1 MNVKSFIDRPILSA
15 VISIA
20 ILLIG
25 FICLSQLSL
34 EQYPDIAPPTVRVS
48 TSYTGA
54 SAETVQ
60 KSVIVPLEEAING
73 VEDMIYM
80 TSSAQNS
87 GSASISVYFK
97 QGTDPDMA
105 MVNVQNRV
113 SEATS
118 QLPSEVT
125 KSGVTVRKRQTSTLM
140 MVSLYSPDDSYPS
153 NFLTN
158 YMKINI
164 EPQLSRI
171 PGVGEVNVFGANYSM
186 RIWLDP
192 KKMAAYSLIPSDIST
207 VLSQQNLESPTGK
220 LGSES
225 ENVFQY
231 TLKYRG
237 RYEEETDYENLV
249 IKSLPDGR
257 ILRLGD
263 VAEIELGALNY
274 TFISNVNHH
283 PSCNCAIVQTSGSN
297 ANEVIKQIEKVL
309 DEAGQNLPRG
319 MEFAII
325 TSVKDFLDASI
336 KNVVETLIIAIF
348 LVILMVWFFLHD
360 IRATLIPAISIIV
373 SLVGTFACIYAFG
386 FSLNLLTLFALVLV
400 IGTVVDDSIVVVEAV
415 QARYDDGYKSP
426 YRAAVDAMGGLSS
439 AIITNTLV
447 FMAVF
452 IPVCFMGGTTGI
464 FYTQFGITMAAAV
477 AISCLNALTLCPA
490 LCALIMRPRKDPDSG
505 EKLGFNDRF
514 HYAFNRSFGHMQ
526 AKYNRGIFWL
536 FKHKWMS
543 WALLLVFVVGLGYLL
558 LNTKTGLVPQE
569 DLGTMSVNVQ
579 AAPGTNLE
587 ETKKIADEV
596 EESIKDMPQM
606 VLYSNTVGSNARHES
621 TSTAASFNIKLKNW
635 DERRK
640 KEDEINSVIEDVY
653 SRTAHISAAD
663 IRVTT
668 RAMISGYGSGSGFEL
683 YVQDKKGGT
692 IEDLLT
698 YTRQFIAALNERPE
712 ISRAYTTF
720 DTKYPQYI
728 VDVDAALCI
737 RNGLSPSDV
746 LSALSGYLGGTYASN
761 FNRFTKLY
769 RVMVQASP
777 QFRTDIASLSN
788 IFVRN
793 DSGEMTPVSQY
804 IRLTKVYGSESL
816 SRFNLFPAISVF
828 GENGNGY
835 SSGQA
840 IQAVKE
846 TAEAY
851 LPEGYGFEFGGMSRE
866 EASSGNTTVMVFAIC
881 LIFIYLILCAL
892 YESMVIPLAVI
903 LSVPFGLAGSF
914 IFAKLWG
921 LENNIYLQIG
931 LIMLIGLLAKTAVLI
946 TEYASRARASGM
958 SIAAAAMSAAKAR
971 LRPILMTSMTMIIG
985 MLPLVFSRGA
995 GANGNISVGVGAAGG
1010 MLVGTIALLF
1020 ITPVFFLIFEY
1031 VEEKYLPHP
1040 HAGKT
1045 AGAVAVLVGMILM
1058 LPSCGV
1064 YKEYERPDLDVAEP
1078 DTSLAVLSW
1087 EQLFTDPQLVSLIDT
1102 ALVYNTDLNQA
1113 YLKIQEAQASLRAS
1127 KLAYWPSVSVDASA
1141 APPGSGTNFDYDGDS
1156 DWSTS
1161 VSAAASWEIDAF
1173 GKKLNAKRSAL
1184 ASLEAQ
1190 EAYAQAVRTELIAS
1204 VADYYY
1210 TLLMLDKELEISDT
1224 TLATWDVTLEVL
1236 QALKLAGKSNEVDIL
1251 QASASKKNLQASMV
1265 TLRQSIAST
1274 ENALCTLIGISPRS
1288 ILRGKLENQDFDS
1301 SLYDGIPLGY
1311 IASRPDVRQAEA
1323 GLAVAFYATNTA
1335 RAAFYPSLTLSGSLG
1350 WTNGGEAIT
1359 DPGSWIWKIVG
1370 GLSAPIFSQGSH
1382 RASLEIAKAQQ
1393 EEARLEFRQVL
1404 LEAGNEVNDALRD
1417 LQATIDKIVY
1427 STGRRDNLSEATE
1440 KIVLLM
1446 RYSDT
1451 TYLEVLVAQQSL
1463 LDAELGLIEDQAELI
1478 SAYIDLYRAL
1488 GGN

>member
-20 ILLIG
+20 ILIIG
-25 FICLSQLSL
+25 LICLSQLAL

-48 TSYTGA
+48 ASYTGA

-60 KSVIVPLEEAING
+60 KSVIVPLEESING

-113 SEATS
+113 SEANS

-207 VLSQQNLESPTGK
+207 VLSEQNLESPTGK

-225 ENVFQY
+225 DNVFQY

-263 VAEIELGALNY
+263 VAEVELGALNY

-283 PSCNCAIVQTSGSN
+283 PSCNCSIVQTSGSN
-297 ANEVIKQIEKVL
+297 ANEVIKQIEQVL
-309 DEAGQNLPRG
+309 NDASKDLPRG

-325 TSVKDFLDASI
+325 SSVKDFLDASI

-360 IRATLIPAISIIV
+360 FRATLIPAISIIV

-415 QARYDDGYKSP
+415 QARYDEGYKSP

-490 LCALIMRPRKDPDSG
+490 LCALIMKPRKDPAAG

-514 HYAFNRSFGHMQ
+514 HYAFNRSFSNMQ
-526 AKYNRGIFWL
+526 KKYSRGILWL
-536 FKHKWMS
+536 FKHKWMP
-543 WALLLVFVVGLGYLL
+543 WALLVVFVAGLGYLL
-558 LNTKTGLVPQE
+558 LTTKTGLVPQE

-579 AAPGTNLE
+579 AAAGTNLE

-596 EESIKDMPQM
+596 EASIKDIPQM

-621 TSTAASFNIKLKNW
+621 TSTAANFNIKLKNW
-635 DERRK
+635 DERRGK
-640 KEDEINSVIEDVY
+640 HDDINSVIEDVY
-653 SRTAHISAAD
+653 ARTAHVSAAD

-746 LSALSGYLGGTYASN
+746 LDALSGYLGGTYASN

-777 QFRTDIASLSN
+777 QFRTDVTSLSN

-793 DSGEMTPVSQY
+793 DDGEMTPVSQY
-804 IRLTKVYGSESL
+804 IKLTKVYGSESL

-846 TAEAY
+846 TADAY

-866 EASSGNTTVMVFAIC
+866 EAGSGNTTAMVFLIC
-881 LIFIYLILCAL
+881 LVFIYLILCAL

-946 TEYASRARASGM
+946 TEYASRARAGGM
-958 SIAAAAMSAAKAR
+958 SMAAAAMSAAKAR

-1020 ITPVFFLIFEY
+1020 ITPVFFLIFQY
-1031 VEEKYLPHP
+1031 IEERFLPHP
-1040 HAGKT
+1040 HAGKA
-1045 AGAVAVLVGMILM
+1045 AGVVAVLVGAMLM
-1058 LPSCGV
+1058 LPSCGI
-1064 YKEYERPDLDVAEP
+1064 YKEYERPEMDVAEP
-1078 DTSLAVLSW
+1078 DTTLAVLSW
-1087 EQLFTDPQLVSLIDT
+1087 EQLFTDPYLVALIDT
-1102 ALVYNTDLNQA
+1102 ALEYNTDLGQA

-1141 APPGSGTNFDYDGDS
+1141 APPGSGTNFDYDGDTE
-1156 DWSTS
+1156 WSASLS
-1161 VSAAASWEIDAF
+1161 VGASWEIDAF
-1173 GKKLNAKRSAL
+1173 GRKLNAKRSA
-1184 ASLEAQ
+1184 AATLEAQ
-1190 EAYAQAVRTELIAS
+1190 QAYAQAVRTELIAS

-1265 TLRQSIAST
+1265 SLRQSISTT

-1288 ILRGKLENQDFDS
+1288 IPRGKLEDQKFDS
-1301 SLYDGIPLGY
+1301 SLYGGIPLGY
-1311 IASRPDVRQAEA
+1311 VASRPDVRQAEA
-1323 GLAVAFYATNTA
+1323 ELAVAFYATNTA

-1359 DPGSWIWKIVG
+1359 DPGAWIWNIVG
-1370 GLSAPIFSQGSH
+1370 SLSAPIFSQGSNK
-1382 RASLEIAKAQQ
+1382 ANLEIAKAQQ

-1404 LEAGNEVNDALRD
+1404 LEAGNEVNDALID
-1417 LQATIDKIVY
+1417 FQATLERIVY
-1427 STGRRDNLSEATE
+1427 STGRRDDLSEATE
-1440 KIVLLM
+1440 KIILLM

-1463 LDAELGLIEDQAELI
+1463 LDAELGLIEDEVELI
-1478 SAYIDLYRAL
+1478 SSYIDLYRAL